1 MTTFPRLA
9 RPVTGS
15 RLVSA
20 SSVAASAGHDGLR
33 RFAVVTGVFGVCVAG
48 AMGLLLGRVAQLQ
61 LSPEAPLLE
70 HIEPRTTKRPEPPV
84 RGDILDRRGRVLAT
98 TTLGERVIFD
108 PVAFLERTK
117 PEEIDTQIVRLA
129 GAMGLAPDEVGSW
142 IIWGIERNKARA
154 AALPEPPPPRDR
166 GKHLADAKAKEE
178 KDKQEQARPDQARP
192 GQARQENAGQGK
204 SQPAEAAGPAEAA
217 APPGVRKPVRYLPI
231 GGLLTEEQG
240 RAVATLKI
248 PGVILEKRQRRE
260 FVGGDQVAS
269 IVGKVGFDDTGKMGA
284 EKLLD
289 NELQGA
295 EGGIRFVRDAKG
307 QPLWIDPGQVRAP
320 IPGKDI
326 RLSIDLELQRI
337 AHEELE
343 RGVLETNAAGGRIVL
358 VDPSTG
364 EVLAMHDII
373 REIPDAA
380 EFPWVPVM
388 PSRIRGNV
396 SIPALPEP
404 DLQRIQRR
412 YRTIKPDPARAIHPA
427 LGRNRVIEDVYE
439 PGSTFKPFVWA
450 TITELGL
457 ARPEEIVDTEG
468 GHWETSYGRNLTDVT
483 KRQQMTW
490 AEVLINSSNIGM
502 VKVAERLSF
511 AQLHDSALRFGFGRR
526 TGIGVPGRAI
536 RAEAEGIVTPLSRW
550 SKYSQTSVAYGH
562 EIAVTP
568 VQMARAFSAFARS
581 GERAG
586 TLPRLRL
593 TAAEQEEGPGVEYR
607 VLPAQV
613 AQLTRAVL
621 TGVTENVEAKM
632 EKPEGGWR
640 YRLFGKSGT
649 AMIPVGAPP
658 KGFRKPRGA
667 TDFFENQFN
676 SSFIAGGPV
685 EAPRLVIVVVIDDPG
700 PRPGPRSLRYGSST
714 AGPVARRVLER
725 ALTYLGT
732 PPSPVHEA
740 PKPAAP

>member
-9 RPVTGS
+9 PPGTAS
-15 RLVSA
+15 RSPSVRG
-20 SSVAASAGHDGLR
+20 VAASAGEVGVR

-70 HIEPRTTKRPEPPV
+70 HIEPRTSKRPEPPV

-117 PEEIDTQIVRLA
+117 PEEVDTEIVRLA
-129 GAMGLAPDEVGSW
+129 GAMGLPADEVGSW

-166 GKHLADAKAKEE
+166 AKHLRAAQEKERAQQKAKAGTTGASE
-178 KDKQEQARPDQARP
+178 
-192 GQARQENAGQGK
+192 GAG
-204 SQPAEAAGPAEAA
+204 AA
-217 APPGVRKPVRYLPI
+217 AAEEEAPAAPVVRKPVRYIPI

-260 FVGGDQVAS
+260 FVGGDLVAS
-269 IVGKVGFDDTGKMGA
+269 IVGRVGTEDNGLMGA

-295 EGGIRFVRDAKG
+295 PGGIRFVRDAKG

-320 IPGKDI
+320 VPGKDI

-337 AHEELE
+337 ACEELA
-343 RGVLETNAAGGRIVL
+343 RGVEETDAAGGRIL
-358 VDPSTG
+358 LIDPGTG
-364 EVLAMHDII
+364 EVLAMHDIM
-373 REIPDAA
+373 RDIPDLA
-380 EFPWVPVM
+380 EYPWVPVT
-388 PSRIRGNV
+388 PPRKRGEPV
-396 SIPALPEP
+396 PPAPPEP
-404 DLQRIQRR
+404 DLERVQLRF
-412 YRTIKPDPARAIHPA
+412 RTIKPDPGRAIHPA
-427 LGRNRVIEDVYE
+427 FGRNRVLEDVYE

-450 TITELGL
+450 TVTDLGL
-457 ARPEEIVDTEG
+457 AKPEEIVDTEG
-468 GHWETSYGRNLTDVT
+468 GHWRTYYGRKLEDVT
-483 KRQQMTW
+483 KRRQMTW

-502 VKVAERLSF
+502 VKVAERLTY
-511 AQLHDSALRFGFGRR
+511 AQLHEAAVRFGFGRR
-526 TGIGVPGRAI
+526 TGVGVPGRTI
-536 RAEAEGIVTPLSRW
+536 RAEAEGIVTPMSRW

-568 VQMARAFSAFARS
+568 VQMARAFSAFART

-607 VLPAQV
+607 VLPPQI

-621 TGVTENVEAKM
+621 TGVTDNVEAKM

-640 YRLFGKSGT
+640 YQIFGKSGT
-649 AMIPVGAPP
+649 AMIPLGAPP
-658 KGFRKPRGA
+658 PGFRKPRKA
-667 TDFFENQFN
+667 PEFFDNQFN

-685 EAPRLVIVVVIDDPG
+685 EAPRLVVVVVIDDPG
-700 PRPGPRSLRYGSST
+700 PRPGARSQRYGSAT
-714 AGPVARRVLER
+714 AGPVVRRVLER

-732 PPSPVHEA
+732 PPSVPPEVPVAEA
-740 PKPAAP
+740 PKVQ